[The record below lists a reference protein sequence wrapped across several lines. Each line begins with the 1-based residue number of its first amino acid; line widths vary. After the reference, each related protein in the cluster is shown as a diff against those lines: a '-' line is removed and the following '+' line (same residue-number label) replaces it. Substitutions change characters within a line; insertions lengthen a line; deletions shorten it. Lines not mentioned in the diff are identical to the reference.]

1 MDSLLYFVLAAYLY
15 LDNNHLSGHID
26 AAIGNLTNLVDLRLS
41 GNMLT
46 GLLPDEIEGMHLLR
60 K

>member
-1 MDSLLYFVLAAYLY
+1 MYFVLAAYLY